1 MLVWKQKFI
10 TFLVFVV
17 GLLVPI
23 AANSQ
28 ETSSEESVIDFG
40 SMTSFDAVYFK
51 PPNHDYEVSIEI
63 YLHDK
68 KFFYVPYF
76 FIDLQDLEAAK
87 IRYCDNQLDTTQVK
101 PALLV
106 TVPRI
111 QDEISGHINKKWPA
125 EEYSNYP
132 ILPITNLGLRV
143 WMLGEDGE
151 RILTVLDD
159 SNLDDGFGR
168 NRLRPVYKEPS
179 TMLCSDL
186 NTAHSLA
193 AEGIDA
199 FQGVLL
205 VRSKITNDEKSASVS
220 LDEEFRTNLSNS
232 ILGTSST
239 TFQISERLGE
249 SGEQEIASSSTASS
263 SKDDRGTT
271 NSVSTN
277 LPLNILSASFDV
289 GDAGSS
295 AERTDTSNNQ
305 QREAFQKEFRE
316 ISSSGGRLVSR
327 DYLTKLLA
335 QNRSTWTARFEGYDD
350 AEAIEFLSKANDLFM
365 RQQEFFTATVQQVS
379 KDQVTFQI
387 GDFKS
392 QISVADLGS
401 STGLEL
407 LSNAPLDVE
416 VALLGEQE
424 IANFQTL
431 NITSVIRQ
439 RAGVKEFAIAHDQ
452 LSNQL
457 FWEESSTNRALIASA
472 ADVQTTYEQRLSEIV
487 DKANEQIEVL
497 KSQIAEV
504 TNEAS
509 QLQKSL
515 SDSISEQ
522 MSLLDA
528 AAADLSAELDALERR
543 MGKEMDIN
551 SSSFENY
558 VRDEVDQFIDEQRG
572 ILSEL
577 QTSLQEETQSKIA
590 SVESKIRA
598 ADRRLTAATID
609 FVTWDEM
616 ASHLSSLGATV
627 HLKTSFSNYYD
638 EIKVPNYGNAIYYQQ
653 RSGSGTVSVKS
664 YDLSTQS
671 TKSYGSDYS
680 RYNNLPTKSR
690 GTCFSIYGSN
700 LFRYIQSAT
709 DARTLD
715 FACKIKD
722 IGDSEYYF
730 LMGRGNSNNSN
741 TTYIV
746 ELRY

>member
-1 MLVWKQKFI
+1 MLVWKPKFI

-63 YLHDK
+63 YIHDK

-111 QDEISGHINKKWPA
+111 QDEISGHINTKWPA

-143 WMLGEDGE
+143 WMLGEDRK

-277 LPLNILSASFDV
+277 LPLNILSASFEV

-457 FWEESSTNRALIASA
+457 FWEESNTNRALIASA
-472 ADVQTTYEQRLSEIV
+472 ADVQTTYERRLSEIV
-487 DKANEQIEVL
+487 DKANEQIEAL

-515 SDSISEQ
+515 SASISEQ

-577 QTSLQEETQSKIA
+577 QTSLQE
-590 SVESKIRA
+590 
-598 ADRRLTAATID
+598 
-609 FVTWDEM
+609 
-616 ASHLSSLGATV
+616 
-627 HLKTSFSNYYD
+627 
-638 EIKVPNYGNAIYYQQ
+638 
-653 RSGSGTVSVKS
+653 
-664 YDLSTQS
+664 
-671 TKSYGSDYS
+671 
-680 RYNNLPTKSR
+680 
-690 GTCFSIYGSN
+690 
-700 LFRYIQSAT
+700 
-709 DARTLD
+709 
-715 FACKIKD
+715 
-722 IGDSEYYF
+722 
-730 LMGRGNSNNSN
+730 
-741 TTYIV
+741 
-746 ELRY
+746 

>member
-17 GLLVPI
+17 GLLAPI

-205 VRSKITNDEKSASVS
+205 VRSKITSDEKSASVS

-277 LPLNILSASFDV
+277 LPLNILSASFEV

-457 FWEESSTNRALIASA
+457 FWEESNTNRALIASA
-472 ADVQTTYEQRLSEIV
+472 ADVQTTYERRLSEIV
-487 DKANEQIEVL
+487 DKANEQIEAL

-515 SDSISEQ
+515 SDSIREQ

-528 AAADLSAELDALERR
+528 ASADLSAELDALERR

-590 SVESKIRA
+590 SVESKVRA
-598 ADRRLTAATID
+598 AERRLTAATRD
-609 FVTWDEM
+609 FVTMNEI
-616 ASHLSSLGATV
+616 APHLSLLGASV
-627 HLKTSFSNYYD
+627 KLKTSFNNYYD
-638 EIKVPNYGNAIYYQQ
+638 EIKVPSFGDEILYQQ
-653 RSGSGTVSVKS
+653 SISGTVTVKS
-664 YDLSTQS
+664 YNLKTGQTRSLGNS
-671 TKSYGSDYS
+671 YS
-680 RYNNLPTKSR
+680 RYNNLNTVESSNCWALR
-690 GTCFSIYGSN
+690 GSN
-700 LFRYIQSAT
+700 AFLFIRSVI
-709 DARTLD
+709 DGELFD
-715 FACKIKD
+715 WACFVKSIEEK
-722 IGDSEYYF
+722 EYYF
-730 LMGRGNSNNSN
+730 LFGPGNSSNNN
-741 TTYIV
+741 KTYIV
-746 ELRY
+746 EVSY

>member
-1 MLVWKQKFI
+1 MLVWKPKFI

-63 YLHDK
+63 YIHDK

-111 QDEISGHINKKWPA
+111 QDEISGHINTKWPA

-143 WMLGEDGE
+143 WMLGEDRK

-277 LPLNILSASFDV
+277 LPLNILSASFEV

-457 FWEESSTNRALIASA
+457 FWEESNTNRALIASA
-472 ADVQTTYEQRLSEIV
+472 ADVQTTYERRLSEIV
-487 DKANEQIEVL
+487 DKANEQIEAL

-515 SDSISEQ
+515 SASISEQ

-590 SVESKIRA
+590 SVESKVRA
-598 ADRRLTAATID
+598 AERRLTEATRD
-609 FVTWDEM
+609 FVTVEDAIGHLNYLGAEVSVLRTIQAYYPEVKVSGNM
-616 ASHLSSLGATV
+616 LHFQTKVGGTVYAQRLNLKTNTLSSRSTNYSAYDNLSP
-627 HLKTSFSNYYD
+627 LKPS
-638 EIKVPNYGNAIYYQQ
+638 E
-653 RSGSGTVSVKS
+653 
-664 YDLSTQS
+664 
-671 TKSYGSDYS
+671 
-680 RYNNLPTKSR
+680 
-690 GTCFSIYGSN
+690 CFAASGSN
-700 LFRYIQSAT
+700 LSNFMRSAVNEATYDTVCWVKDLDGREYWYAYT
-709 DARTLD
+709 D
-715 FACKIKD
+715 
-722 IGDSEYYF
+722 
-730 LMGRGNSNNSN
+730 GNSLNSMKVF
-741 TTYIV
+741 ILEV
-746 ELRY
+746 SWP